1 MCKGR
6 TMMNEIMWSN
16 VIAVTNRRL
25 SARPYLEQIERICIR
40 HPRAVL
46 IREKDLTREDY
57 AHLAARVY
65 DICRSHHVP
74 CIYHSFIDEA
84 CSAGA
89 EMIHLPLHLLRK
101 YAGRPILTEFGK
113 IGTSVHSREEAEEA
127 AALGASYMTA
137 GHIFAT
143 DCKKGLPP
151 RGLPFL
157 RSVCEVAEIPVYA
170 IGGIHTEEQAEEAMA
185 AGAAGVCVMSEAMQI

>member
-1 MCKGR
+1 M
-6 TMMNEIMWSN
+6 
-16 VIAVTNRRL
+16 
-25 SARPYLEQIERICIR
+25 EQCDRSDKPQSVSKTISGTDRKNL
-40 HPRAVL
+40 HPASPGAVL

-157 RSVCEVAEIPVYA
+157 RSVCEAAEIPVYA
-170 IGGIHTEEQAEEAMA
+170 IGGIHYRR
-185 AGAAGVCVMSEAMQI
+185 AGGRGNGSRSGGSVCNVGGHADMRGEVF

>member
-1 MCKGR
+1 
-6 TMMNEIMWSN
+6 MMNEIMWSN

-46 IREKDLTREDY
+46 IREKDLIREDY

-101 YAGRPILTEFGK
+101 YAGRPILKKKKK

-157 RSVCEVAEIPVYA
+157 RSVCEAAEIPVYA

>member
-1 MCKGR
+1 
-6 TMMNEIMWSN
+6 MWSN
-16 VIAVTNRRL
+16 VIAVTNRSL

-57 AHLAARVY
+57 AHLAVRVY

-113 IGTSVHSREEAEEA
+113 NGTSVHSREEAEEA

-157 RSVCEVAEIPVYA
+157 RSVCEAAEIPVYA

>member
-1 MCKGR
+1 
-6 TMMNEIMWSN
+6 MWSN

-46 IREKDLTREDY
+46 IREKDLIREDY

-157 RSVCEVAEIPVYA
+157 RSVCEAAEIPVYA

-185 AGAAGVCVMSEAMQI
+185 AGAAGGCVMSEAMQI

>member
-1 MCKGR
+1 
-6 TMMNEIMWSN
+6 MMNEIMWSN
-16 VIAVTNRRL
+16 VIAVTNRSL

-89 EMIHLPLHLLRK
+89 EMIHLPLHILRK

-157 RSVCEVAEIPVYA
+157 RSVCEAAEIPVYA
-170 IGGIHTEEQAEEAMA
+170 IGGIHTEEQAEAAMA